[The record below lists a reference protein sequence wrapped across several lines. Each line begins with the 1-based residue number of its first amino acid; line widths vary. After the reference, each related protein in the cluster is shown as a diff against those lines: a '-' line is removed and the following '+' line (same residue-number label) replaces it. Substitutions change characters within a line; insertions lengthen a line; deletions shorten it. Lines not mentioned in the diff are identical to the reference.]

1 MDLDPGTVSIIQ
13 LAWSRLL
20 GLDDGALGDG
30 GSERL
35 YSTDDDASL
44 LTFVTLFGREVL
56 KGPAWAVEAGRGLP
70 GPELR
75 SASTLLALTRDHGG
89 GRSVRPSCTS
99 AMRCRSSTGHA
110 AVVTSEAALV
120 RALER
125 RCPPDDVAE
134 AELGGVEYPFV
145 LVDGSAE
152 AADVQPTPLAGAGY
166 DIWEGI
172 LAHIAV
178 ITPPEERR
186 KGYAGRVAAVA
197 VEEAMAAGLVPQ
209 WRARTDNTASQR
221 TARRAGFLYA
231 GTQTSVALGRMV
243 SPGTSPHRRPEGSG
257 PTRRTAP

>member
-56 KGPAWAVEAGRGLP
+56 KGPAWAVEAGRDLP

-89 GRSVRPSCTS
+89 RALGEAQLYFCDALPQFD
-99 AMRCRSSTGHA
+99 GPP

-134 AELGGVEYPFV
+134 ADLGGVEYPFV

-231 GTQTSVALGRMV
+231 GTQTSVALE
-243 SPGTSPHRRPEGSG
+243 RR
-257 PTRRTAP
+257 

>member
-1 MDLDPGTVSIIQ
+1 MHLDPGTVSIIQ

-56 KGPAWAVEAGRGLP
+56 RGPAWAVEAGRDLA

-75 SASTLLALTRDHGG
+75 SASTLLTLTRDHGG
-89 GRSVRPSCTS
+89 RALGEAQLYFCDALPQFD
-99 AMRCRSSTGHA
+99 GPP
-110 AVVTSEAALV
+110 AVVSSEAALV

-134 AELGGVEYPFV
+134 ADLGGVEHPFV
-145 LVDGSAE
+145 LVDGSAD
-152 AADVQPTPLAGAGY
+152 AADAQPTPLAGAGY

-172 LAHIAV
+172 LAHIAA

-186 KGYAGRVAAVA
+186 KGYAGRVAAIA

-231 GTQTSVALGRMV
+231 GTQTSVALGR
-243 SPGTSPHRRPEGSG
+243 R
-257 PTRRTAP
+257 

>member
-30 GSERL
+30 GSDRL

-56 KGPAWAVEAGRGLP
+56 KGPAWAVEAGRSLSGTA
-70 GPELR
+70 LR
-75 SASTLLALTRDHGG
+75 SASTLLTLTRDHGG
-89 GRSVRPSCTS
+89 RALGEAQLYFCDALPQFDEPPADVS
-99 AMRCRSSTGHA
+99 
-110 AVVTSEAALV
+110 SEAALV

-134 AELGGVEYPFV
+134 ADLGGVEYPFV
-145 LVDGSAE
+145 LVDGSDGDE
-152 AADVQPTPLAGAGY
+152 ARQTPLAGAGY

-172 LAHIAV
+172 LAHIAA
-178 ITPPEERR
+178 ITPPDERR

-221 TARRAGFLYA
+221 TARRAGFMFA
-231 GTQTSVALGRMV
+231 GTQTSVALDQ
-243 SPGTSPHRRPEGSG
+243 H
-257 PTRRTAP
+257 

>member
-20 GLDDGALGDG
+20 GLDDGALGG

-35 YSTDDDASL
+35 YSADDDASL

-56 KGPAWAVEAGRGLP
+56 KGPTWAVEAGRSLS

-89 GRSVRPSCTS
+89 RALGAAQLYFCDALPRFDGPP
-99 AMRCRSSTGHA
+99 
-110 AVVTSEAALV
+110 AVVSGEAALV
-120 RALER
+120 RELER

-134 AELGGVEYPFV
+134 VDLGRAEHPFV
-145 LVDGSAE
+145 LVDGTDG
-152 AADVQPTPLAGAGY
+152 ADAQPKPLAGAGY
-166 DIWEGI
+166 DIEAGI
-172 LAHIAV
+172 LAHVAA

-209 WRARTDNTASQR
+209 WRARTDSTASQR
-221 TARRAGFLYA
+221 TARRAGFVFA
-231 GTQTSVALGRMV
+231 GTQTSVALEPR
-243 SPGTSPHRRPEGSG
+243 
-257 PTRRTAP
+257 

>member
-20 GLDDGALGDG
+20 GLDDGALGS
-30 GSERL
+30 GSGRL
-35 YSTDDDASL
+35 YSTDDDAPL

-56 KGPAWAVEAGRGLP
+56 KGPAWAVEAGRSLS

-75 SASTLLALTRDHGG
+75 SASTLLTLTRDHGG
-89 GRSVRPSCTS
+89 RALGEAQLYFCDALPRFDEPP
-99 AMRCRSSTGHA
+99 
-110 AVVTSEAALV
+110 AVVSSEAALV
-120 RALER
+120 RELER

-134 AELGGVEYPFV
+134 ADLGGVEHPFV
-145 LVDGSAE
+145 LVDGRNEGGDA
-152 AADVQPTPLAGAGY
+152 QPDPLAGAGY

-172 LAHIAV
+172 LAHVAA
-178 ITPPEERR
+178 ITPPGERR

-221 TARRAGFLYA
+221 TARRAGFVFA
-231 GTQTSVALGRMV
+231 GTQTSVALDPR
-243 SPGTSPHRRPEGSG
+243 
-257 PTRRTAP
+257 

>member
-89 GRSVRPSCTS
+89 RALGEAQLYFCDALPQFD
-99 AMRCRSSTGHA
+99 GPP

-231 GTQTSVALGRMV
+231 GTQTSVALGR
-243 SPGTSPHRRPEGSG
+243 R
-257 PTRRTAP
+257 

>member
-30 GSERL
+30 GSDRL

-56 KGPAWAVEAGRGLP
+56 KGPAWAVEAGRSLSGT
-70 GPELR
+70 ELR
-75 SASTLLALTRDHGG
+75 SASTLLTLARDHGG
-89 GRSVRPSCTS
+89 RALGEAQLYFCDALPQFE
-99 AMRCRSSTGHA
+99 GPP
-110 AVVTSEAALV
+110 AVVSSEAALV
-120 RALER
+120 RELER

-134 AELGGVEYPFV
+134 ADLAGAEHPFV
-145 LVDGSAE
+145 LVDGTGGTGGTDDA
-152 AADVQPTPLAGAGY
+152 QPTPLAGAGY
-166 DIWEGI
+166 DIWESI
-172 LAHIAV
+172 RAHGAA

-209 WRARTDNTASQR
+209 WRARPDNTASQR
-221 TARRAGFLYA
+221 TARRAGFVFA
-231 GTQTSVALGRMV
+231 GTQTSVALEPR
-243 SPGTSPHRRPEGSG
+243 
-257 PTRRTAP
+257 

>member
-20 GLDDGALGDG
+20 GLDDGALAG

-35 YSTDDDASL
+35 YRADDDASR

-56 KGPAWAVEAGRGLP
+56 KGPAWAVEAGRSLS

-89 GRSVRPSCTS
+89 RALGEAQLYFCDALPRFDGPP
-99 AMRCRSSTGHA
+99 
-110 AVVTSEAALV
+110 AVVSSEAALV
-120 RALER
+120 RELER

-134 AELGGVEYPFV
+134 ADLAGAEHPFV
-145 LVDGSAE
+145 LVDGTGGTDDA
-152 AADVQPTPLAGAGY
+152 QPTPLAGAGY

-172 LAHIAV
+172 LAHVAA

-221 TARRAGFLYA
+221 TARRAGFVFA
-231 GTQTSVALGRMV
+231 GTQTSVALEPR
-243 SPGTSPHRRPEGSG
+243 
-257 PTRRTAP
+257 

>member
-1 MDLDPGTVSIIQ
+1 MDLDPGTISIIQ

-30 GSERL
+30 DPGRL
-35 YSTDDDASL
+35 YSIDDDASVV
-44 LTFVTLFGREVL
+44 TFVTLFGREVL
-56 KGPAWAVEAGRGLP
+56 RGPGWAVDAGRDLP
-70 GPELR
+70 APELR
-75 SASTLLALTRDHGG
+75 STSTLLTLTRDHGG
-89 GRSVRPSCTS
+89 RGLGEAQLYFCDALPQFDEPS
-99 AMRCRSSTGHA
+99 
-110 AVVTSEAALV
+110 AVVSSETALV

-134 AELGGVEYPFV
+134 AGLGGVEYPFV
-145 LVDGSAE
+145 LVHGSDGEGGAE
-152 AADVQPTPLAGAGY
+152 PTPLAGAGY

-172 LAHIAV
+172 LAHVAA

-221 TARRAGFLYA
+221 TARRAGFVFA
-231 GTQTSVALGRMV
+231 GTQTSVAFDQR
-243 SPGTSPHRRPEGSG
+243 
-257 PTRRTAP
+257 